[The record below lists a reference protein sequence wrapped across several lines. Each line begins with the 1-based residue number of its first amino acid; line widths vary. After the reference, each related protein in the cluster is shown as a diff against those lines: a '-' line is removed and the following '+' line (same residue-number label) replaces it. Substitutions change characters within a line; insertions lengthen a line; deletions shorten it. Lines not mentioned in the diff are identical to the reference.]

1 MIDTLATVVDSLPV
15 VMDTMAAVA
24 DSATVAQTA
33 PNEAVAKSGWFTPG
47 IITELII
54 AFLALVKI
62 VVNLTPTERDN
73 KVFGLLDSILNA
85 LVPDRRQA

>member
-33 PNEAVAKSGWFTPG
+33 PNEAVAESGWFTPG
-47 IITELII
+47 IIAELFI
-54 AFLALVKI
+54 AFLAVMKI

-73 KVFGLLDSILNA
+73 KVFGLLDSMINA
-85 LVPDRRQA
+85 IIPDRKKA